1 MGQRLVEVRCYEEL
15 NDFLPPELRKRSFS
29 WPLGPGQ
36 TVKSLVEALGV
47 PHTEV
52 DLALVNG
59 LSVGFRHRLADGD
72 RLAVYPVFES
82 LEIAGLS
89 RVRPL
94 PLRVA
99 RFVLDVHLGRLARLL
114 RLAGFDC
121 LYDNHWDDHTLS
133 RLSRQEGR
141 ILLTRD
147 RGLLMRAEVTHGY
160 CVRSPHPPEQLAEVL
175 ARFDLSG
182 RLSPFSRCLVCN
194 QPLEA
199 VPRRRARE
207 RVPPLV
213 ARRYRRFRACPQ
225 CGRVY
230 WRGSHWEHMRRYL
243 LAKAG
248 EAAAEFNP

>member
-1 MGQRLVEVRCYEEL
+1 VEVRCYEEL
-15 NDFLPPELRKRSFS
+15 NYFLPPELRKRSFS

-59 LSVGFRHRLADGD
+59 QSVGFRHRLADGD
-72 RLAVYPVFES
+72 RLAVYPVFEG

-89 RVRPL
+89 RVRPH
-94 PLRVA
+94 PLRVT

-121 LYDNHWDDHTLS
+121 LYDNRYDDRTLS

-160 CVRSPHPPEQLAEVL
+160 CVRSPHPTEQLSEVL
-175 ARFDLSG
+175 ARFDLG
-182 RLSPFSRCLVCN
+182 RRLSPFSRCLVCN
-194 QPLEA
+194 RFLEA
-199 VPRRRARE
+199 LPRRQARL
-207 RVPPLV
+207 RVPALV

-230 WRGSHWEHMRRYL
+230 WRGSHWEHMRRHL
-243 LAKAG
+243 LGKG
-248 EAAAEFNP
+248 

>member
-1 MGQRLVEVRCYEEL
+1 VADRRVEVRCYEEL
-15 NDFLPPELRKRSFS
+15 NYFLPPELRKRSFG

-59 LSVGFRHRLADGD
+59 QSVGFRHRLADGD
-72 RLAVYPVFES
+72 RLSIYPVFES
-82 LEIAGLS
+82 LEIGGLS
-89 RVRPL
+89 RVRPQ
-94 PLRVA
+94 PLRAV

-121 LYDNHWDDHTLS
+121 LYDNHWDDRTLS
-133 RLSRQEGR
+133 RLSREGAR

-147 RGLLMRAEVTHGY
+147 RGLLMRAELTHGY
-160 CVRSPHPPEQLAEVL
+160 CVRSPHPTEQLAEVL
-175 ARFDLSG
+175 GRFDLSR

-194 QPLEA
+194 RPLQRL
-199 VPRRRARE
+199 PRRQARQ

-230 WRGSHWEHMRRYL
+230 WRGSHWENMRRRL
-243 LAKAG
+243 GLQDG
-248 EAAAEFNP
+248 PPR